1 MFNKI
6 DESSLLVF
14 VFKGKDLVKALCK
27 YTGCAPEV
35 YTKNKLISLYQMA
48 IQDISRQYHIPGLF
62 YYYFDAKQRHQ
73 DWAFFHKETTV
84 EDIELD
90 TLVSTL
96 YNIELSYF
104 SEEDLNRMRELKEE
118 YEEKEERRV
127 EL

>member
-6 DESSLLVF
+6 DEISLLVF

-27 YTGCAPEV
+27 YTGCDPET
-35 YTKNKLISLYQMA
+35 YTKTELISLYQKA

-62 YYYFDAKQRHQ
+62 YYYFDAKQRYQ

-104 SEEDLNRMRELKEE
+104 SEEDLNRMKELRKE
-118 YEEKEERRV
+118 YGEEENK
-127 EL
+127 